1 MPASRTVARQYVVRG
16 RVQGV
21 GFRYF
26 VERCAAEI
34 GLRGQVSNRA
44 DGAVEVYA
52 VGPPEALALFGR
64 QLRAGPR
71 YALVEKVEEREAP
84 VRALTAFTIEF

>member
-1 MPASRTVARQYVVRG
+1 MPVSRTVARQYVVHG

-26 VERCAAEI
+26 VERCASR
-34 GLRGQVSNRA
+34 LRLGGHVRNRA

-52 VGPPEALALFGR
+52 VGPPDALALLGR
-64 QLRAGPR
+64 QLRAGPP
-71 YALVEKVEEREAP
+71 YALVEKVEETEAS

>member
-1 MPASRTVARQYVVRG
+1 MPASRTAAREYIVRG

-26 VERCAAEI
+26 VERCAGE
-34 GLRGQVSNRA
+34 LRLGGHVRNRA

-52 VGPPEALALFGR
+52 VGQPDALALLGR
-64 QLRAGPR
+64 RLRAGPR
-71 YALVEKVEEREAP
+71 FALVAKVDEREAP

>member
-26 VERCAAEI
+26 VERCAGE
-34 GLRGQVSNRA
+34 LRLGGHVRNRA

-52 VGPPEALALFGR
+52 VGPPDALALLGR
-64 QLRAGPR
+64 QLGAGPR
-71 YALVEKVEEREAP
+71 YALVEKVEEREAE
-84 VRALTAFTIEF
+84 VRALNAFTIEF

>member
-1 MPASRTVARQYVVRG
+1 MPASRTVARHYVVHG

-26 VERCAAEI
+26 VERCAAEV
-34 GLRGQVSNRA
+34 GLRGQVRNRA

-52 VGPPEALALFGR
+52 VGPPEALSLLGR
-64 QLRAGPR
+64 RLRAGPR
-71 YALVEKVEEREAP
+71 YSLVEKVEEREAE
-84 VRALTAFTIEF
+84 VRALRAFTIEF